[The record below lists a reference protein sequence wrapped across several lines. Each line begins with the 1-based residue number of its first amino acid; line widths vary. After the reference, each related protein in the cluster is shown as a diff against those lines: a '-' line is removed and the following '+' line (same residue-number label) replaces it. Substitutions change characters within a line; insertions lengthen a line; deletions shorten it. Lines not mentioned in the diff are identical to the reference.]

1 MTVVQQDPEART
13 INDEGDQDGLQ
24 YRATERNSSM
34 SISRFQTYLLM
45 HLKLEGTFSFT
56 SSSDNLE
63 VPSVIDRYRQARA

>member
-13 INDEGDQDGLQ
+13 INDEGNQDGLQ

-63 VPSVIDRYRQARA
+63 PGAVCYR